1 MDNPAQGRATRMTRE
16 GAASAGSMRR
26 RLDDCYHY
34 TATRTLMD
42 DMMRRFRGLHGHL
55 TDGARSRRFGVAGRL
70 HDRNR

>member
-1 MDNPAQGRATRMTRE
+1 MRRATTMTRE
-16 GAASAGSMRR
+16 GAASAGSIRR

-34 TATRTLMD
+34 AATRTLMD

-55 TDGARSRRFGVAGRL
+55 TDGARFRRFGVAGRS